1 MKYEPVNVKDFKGFK
16 ETKLQKVLNDFLRA
30 EIAVAELIWTEDE
43 YRNASSAYSAVKAA
57 IKRFK
62 HNNINVR
69 VSEKRLYLFNV
80 LLYEQEL
87 NKGE

>member
-1 MKYEPVNVKDFKGFK
+1 MRFQPVNIKEFKGFK

-30 EIAVAELIWTEDE
+30 EIPVAELIWTEDE

-69 VSEKRLYLFNV
+69 VSDKRLYLFNV

-87 NKGE
+87 TKGE